1 MSKNNYD
8 QFNLP
13 PTGPNLCDFYGQY
26 IGFGGGGPTGVQLTS
41 IAKSALFDSANS
53 EYLSITPSGAGNLRK
68 WTLSL
73 WAYRT
78 DFGTG
83 EFKLWSAISSSN
95 FDMVAFTGNEL
106 GIEINTASSSTN
118 SLRSNALFRDQGWY
132 HIVVVWDSDNSTA
145 TNRIRAWV
153 NGKRITSWRVSAF
166 PGSAGVDSLTNSTV
180 LHTLGAK
187 ANVSQYFD
195 GYLAESVLING
206 SALEPTSFAEYDPT
220 GTFWVPKSPAVIK
233 ALTFGSTGFY
243 LDNATNAQTDA
254 GSEGNNFTNNNTVL
268 TSSHTCTNM
277 FNLFNSFDHT
287 TGANFVLSNGNQTAD
302 ADATNKWGTCTLPVA
317 TGKWFAVATTTDAN
331 SRRFGVVSNQEGL
344 YDLGS
349 GAIPTDQSYGWA
361 VGLSNN
367 TTIAARN
374 SSTNI
379 TGTIQT
385 IDRTEDRYVVA
396 IDCDNKKLWLGVYD
410 QSAGNIQ
417 YVDSGGTVRTT
428 DVPASGSNETYTLT
442 GTSWRFFCEH
452 GDTGSAQTID
462 FGQNSFNSATVP
474 TGFNTSLNTTAIAAA
489 TTRTKSDLSEYFES
503 IVYEGNGFGQRVG
516 RHLPFTNSYTVAK
529 SGLFTN
535 ANSED
540 LSRGSMSGTAN
551 TFTMSMWVKRSQPAV
566 GVTDANFMF
575 TTASDAGLAFGNNS
589 TADLLSWYSGSYTA
603 STQVFSDESLWM
615 NVVFKSSSGTGTAY
629 VNGVQILGSLTVN
642 GADATMAIGS
652 YNNASNFWDGYI
664 SEVVFI
670 DGTALEPASFGETDA
685 ATGAWVPKSVS
696 GLTFGSNG
704 FHLDFADSSAMG
716 NDISGNNNDFTD
728 NNTVVQVAD
737 SPTTNFGTLLSN
749 LNAAEVL
756 TNGNRSTRGVSG
768 QSYFCLPSGLRMTT
782 EKIFVA
788 CRMDDGADGSS
799 QVNVSF
805 GCHPPNA
812 NIDSG
817 VGPVTDSYAGIDRQ
831 GGDFRVYNNQYD
843 DAPGAGFSESH
854 TISAADTDVI
864 TMAVDPSDPSN
875 GKVWFG
881 VYDTSEDSHQYIPN
895 VVGGTAGDPALGTL
909 PTVDGI
915 NFKGDTNPLGEWRIF
930 TGGYRHTAATTV
942 LLDSTDIPITIPSG
956 FLEYKQSNIK
966 KGRTVA
972 TGASANEITPSYTT
986 AWNWI
991 KNRDAADS
999 HMIFDRVRGVGKD
1012 IHTDAADVEV
1022 TDSNTMFQ
1030 FLRGGVQVGNDVQV
1044 NTQKE
1049 SYVSWQWYME
1059 ATGTGTSNEDGTIN
1073 TTSTLV
1079 DTNLGLSISEY
1090 TGTGANATI
1099 GHGLGVAPT
1108 FVIIKRYNSASHN
1121 WIVGVNSGPVDFTD
1135 RGLLQVN
1142 QAFADNATEFNDTN
1156 PTSSVISLGSSS
1168 DTNSSSQ
1175 PHICYAFAPSQF
1187 NAIGSYKGN
1196 GNADGTFVPTTN
1208 SLGIPITPSWIM
1220 LKRTDTA
1227 NAWAITDTGR
1237 TPTNPTSLILQGD
1250 LPNAELDNNDID
1262 VLHGGFKIR
1271 STDNLHNNASG
1282 NYIYLAFG
1290 TPIIDTDGRIITAR

>member
-1 MSKNNYD
+1 M
-8 QFNLP
+8 P
-13 PTGPNLCDFYGQY
+13 G
-26 IGFGGGGPTGVQLTS
+26 
-41 IAKSALFDSANS
+41 
-53 EYLSITPSGAGNLRK
+53 R
-68 WTLSL
+68 
-73 WAYRT
+73 
-78 DFGTG
+78 
-83 EFKLWSAISSSN
+83 
-95 FDMVAFTGNEL
+95 EL
-106 GIEINTASSSTN
+106 
-118 SLRSNALFRDQGWY
+118 
-132 HIVVVWDSDNSTA
+132 
-145 TNRIRAWV
+145 
-153 NGKRITSWRVSAF
+153 
-166 PGSAGVDSLTNSTV
+166 SAGSWERLKQV
-180 LHTLGAK
+180 
-187 ANVSQYFD
+187 
-195 GYLAESVLING
+195 
-206 SALEPTSFAEYDPT
+206 
-220 GTFWVPKSPAVIK
+220 TFQ
-233 ALTFGSTGFY
+233 G
-243 LDNATNAQTDA
+243 
-254 GSEGNNFTNNNTVL
+254 
-268 TSSHTCTNM
+268 
-277 FNLFNSFDHT
+277 
-287 TGANFVLSNGNQTAD
+287 
-302 ADATNKWGTCTLPVA
+302 
-317 TGKWFAVATTTDAN
+317 
-331 SRRFGVVSNQEGL
+331 
-344 YDLGS
+344 
-349 GAIPTDQSYGWA
+349 
-361 VGLSNN
+361 
-367 TTIAARN
+367 
-374 SSTNI
+374 
-379 TGTIQT
+379 
-385 IDRTEDRYVVA
+385 
-396 IDCDNKKLWLGVYD
+396 
-410 QSAGNIQ
+410 
-417 YVDSGGTVRTT
+417 
-428 DVPASGSNETYTLT
+428 
-442 GTSWRFFCEH
+442 
-452 GDTGSAQTID
+452 
-462 FGQNSFNSATVP
+462 
-474 TGFNTSLNTTAIAAA
+474 
-489 TTRTKSDLSEYFES
+489 
-503 IVYEGNGFGQRVG
+503 
-516 RHLPFTNSYTVAK
+516 
-529 SGLFTN
+529 

-540 LSRGSMSGTAN
+540 LSRGSMSGTAT
-551 TFTMSMWVKRSQPAV
+551 TFTVSMWVKRAEPAV
-566 GVTDANFMF
+566 GGTDANFMF

-843 DAPGAGFSESH
+843 DAPGSGFSESH

-1059 ATGTGTSNEDGTIN
+1059 ATGTGSSNTDGSIN

-1079 DTNLGLSISEY
+1079 DTNLGMSISEY
-1090 TGTGANATI
+1090 VGTGSAATV
-1099 GHGLGVAPT
+1099 GHGLGVVPEYI
-1108 FVIIKRYNSASHN
+1108 IIKNITNTGDTQWLVYSAA
-1121 WIVGVNSGPVDFTD
+1121 VGNTHAMFLDATT
-1135 RGLLQVN
+1135 
-1142 QAFADNATEFNDTN
+1142 AIADSDGYFNDTT
-1156 PTSSVISLGSSS
+1156 PTSTVFSVGDSTYSNESSES
-1168 DTNSSSQ
+1168 
-1175 PHICYAFAPSQF
+1175 HIAYSFAPSQF
-1187 NAIGSYKGN
+1187 NAIGSYNGN
-1196 GNADGTFVPTTN
+1196 GNADGTFIPTTN
-1208 SLGIPITPSWIM
+1208 SLGIPITPSWFMAKSTGSGQDWRIVDDSRSRFNVNS
-1220 LKRTDTA
+1220 LHLRANTTA
-1227 NAWAITDTGR
+1227 ADVSETNLDIVTGG
-1237 TPTNPTSLILQGD
+1237 I
-1250 LPNAELDNNDID
+1250 
-1262 VLHGGFKIR
+1262 KIR
-1271 STDNLHNNASG
+1271 TSSGGWNTDG
-1282 NYIYLAFG
+1282 TKYIYLAFG
-1290 TPIIDTDGRIITAR
+1290 TPIIDTSGRIITGR